1 MKEISLSKEDIEYFK
16 YIMNLLGNKNEIYDF
31 STGNIQMNEDIIFNS
46 VFYVIKM
53 KNDDKISFILSNF
66 QELYVKIHDDIISL
80 DGNIIER
87 IIKNH
92 KFLLKKMVYY
102 LIFFLVYMK
111 NHTIT
116 HIYLNILDLTMFH
129 NLYFLNFIMHL
140 IYNIVVIVFG
150 NKYLMPFLK

>member
-140 IYNIVVIVFG
+140 I
-150 NKYLMPFLK
+150 

>member
-80 DGNIIER
+80 DGNIIEK

-129 NLYFLNFIMHL
+129 NLYFLNLIMHL

>member
-111 NHTIT
+111 NHTIM